1 MLQEIDEKQT
11 KKQNIGQMEVSALE
25 NSIGKEAGDGQ
36 PGEEQ
41 PEKGRPEKG
50 GLGGKNIKEVRRRA
64 THLGQSLVWQEKQE
78 CALCI

>member
-1 MLQEIDEKQT
+1 MLQEIDKKQT

-41 PEKGRPEKG
+41 SE
-50 GLGGKNIKEVRRRA
+50 
-64 THLGQSLVWQEKQE
+64 
-78 CALCI
+78 